1 MREKKRNRKK
11 KKKREER
18 SICTTNPLV
27 AVISYTRP
35 HVVELCRPYYHH
47 HRFAPRQSY
56 YSSEQMNEKREKTKV
71 ET

>member
-1 MREKKRNRKK
+1 MKNESKPTENERKKRNRKN

-47 HRFAPRQSY
+47 RFAPINRTI
-56 YSSEQMNEKREKTKV
+56 EVNK
-71 ET
+71 